1 MGGDGVEYRASI
13 VIPYSTW
20 HKGLDKSIESL
31 VTQSNF
37 SELEILIVY
46 AELLAHSKNFV
57 EGFATK
63 YHNVNVAESKCDEL
77 SSLYNRGLYLAS
89 APYVIFLNPGDEVI
103 GDGYSLLIDEA
114 YRLGSEMLI
123 ASGEVVD
130 DLGLMV
136 TTDEVGSFT
145 YENLAN
151 AKVKKSLLAARV
163 LGPRAIYSTEFLRV
177 NNIMF
182 RGNYATKEREVFE
195 MTSVAC
201 AQKISKISNSIC
213 RYHAREPRADL
224 DSCMLKAFNQASG
237 TLCALYQVYSSIS
250 SEVAAMN
257 RLTDVICDDYVAK
270 LISLDNYNDAITA
283 CTMISSACEKLGY
296 DRFFQALVLQKQLRL
311 IEAIQQRNY
320 SYLMFLSA
328 QLQLKKERSAW
339 LKAVKTAK
347 KQAGELKKIQKSN
360 EELQSRNLKNSPVL
374 DALFNRVPVDRLPKS
389 VSDVVQPDEM
399 LTQLLLTD
407 SFSNGYWVFQDRF
420 SRAQDN
426 AEALY
431 RYVME
436 NEVYDKTAFILE
448 EDSSCYQRLRVE
460 GFNLIPAHTIEHWK
474 ILRNCK
480 YFITSHCDDFAQYP
494 WTVGQED
501 KFEINAKVNPLY
513 KLIFLQHGVIRSDLS
528 NWLGKKDFHKFIT
541 SSYYE
546 RDSLLTIPQYKLS
559 EEEVILTGQARFD
572 YLCDTSTE
580 SIITVFPTWRREM
593 RRAARRSFNRRREWF
608 SESPYCNSWIG
619 LLKREE
625 LLHLASQHEL
635 KIRLVMHYNINPFV
649 DLFKE
654 VLPDA
659 IEVIPYDEVESFAEI
674 VNSSKA
680 LITDKSS
687 FSFDFLY
694 LDKPVI
700 YYDFDKSIEE
710 ENLLQI
716 DYSKLGYYC
725 QDEDEAVED
734 ILNCIKRD
742 FVLDSGKAKDIAD
755 FFAFR
760 DRNNSYRIVQEILRS
775 EKIER

>member
-1 MGGDGVEYRASI
+1 MGYKTSI
-13 VIPYSTW
+13 VIPYKT
-20 HKGLDKSIESL
+20 KYKSLSKLIEVL
-31 VTQSNF
+31 VSQSSF
-37 SELEILIVY
+37 LEFEIFIVCGR
-46 AELLAHSKNFV
+46 LPTHSRKII
-57 EGFATK
+57 EKIAAK
-63 YHNVNVAESKCDEL
+63 YHNINAVESRCDEL
-77 SSLYNRGLYLAS
+77 SNLYNRGLDLAS

-103 GDGYSLLIDEA
+103 GDGYSLLTDEV

-123 ASGEVVD
+123 ASGEIVD
-130 DLGLMV
+130 DLGLTV
-136 TTDEVGSFT
+136 ATDEVGSFT
-145 YENLAN
+145 YENLASG
-151 AKVKKSLLAARV
+151 KVKKSLLVARV
-163 LGPRAIYSTEFLRV
+163 LGPRVIYSTEFLKA

-182 RGNYATKEREVFE
+182 QGNYATKEREVFE
-195 MTSVAC
+195 MISVAH
-201 AQKISKISNSIC
+201 AQKISKINNIVC
-213 RYHAREPRADL
+213 RYHAQEPRTTL
-224 DSCMLKAFNQASG
+224 DDCVLEAFNHASD
-237 TLCALYQVYSSIS
+237 TLYALYQVYLSIS
-250 SEVAAMN
+250 NDAVAMN
-257 RLTDVICDDYVAK
+257 RLIEVICDDYVAK
-270 LISLDNYNDAITA
+270 LISLDDYNDAMNA
-283 CTMISSACEKLGY
+283 CAMIGSACEKLGY
-296 DRFFQALVLQKQLRL
+296 DRFFRTLVLRKQLKL
-311 IEAIQQRNY
+311 IEAMQQRDY

-328 QLQLKKERSAW
+328 QLQLKEERSAR

-347 KQAGELKKIQKSN
+347 KQTGKLKKIQKRN
-360 EELQSRNLKNSPVL
+360 EELQNRNPKNSSVL
-374 DALFNRVPVDRLPKS
+374 DALFNRVPVNWLPKS
-389 VSDVVQPDEM
+389 VSDADQSDEM
-399 LTQLLLTD
+399 LRQLLLTD
-407 SFSNGYWVFQDRF
+407 SSSNGYWVFQDRF

-431 RYVME
+431 RHVMK
-436 NEVYDKTAFILE
+436 NEIYDKTAFVLE
-448 EDSSCYQRLRVE
+448 EDSSCYQRLKAE
-460 GFNLIPAHTIEHWK
+460 GFNLISAYTIEHWK

-494 WTVGQED
+494 WIVGQED

-541 SSYYE
+541 SSRYE
-546 RDSLLTIPQYKLS
+546 RDSLLAIPQYKLI

-608 SESPYCNSWIG
+608 SKSPYCNSWIG
-619 LLKREE
+619 LLKRED

-635 KIRLVMHYNINPFV
+635 KIRLVMHYNVNPFV

-674 VNSSKA
+674 VNSSKM

-700 YYDFDKSIEE
+700 YYDFDKGIEE

-716 DYSKLGYYC
+716 DYSSLGYYC
-725 QDEDEAVED
+725 QNEDGAIEN
-734 ILNCIKRD
+734 ILNCTKRN
-742 FVLDSGKAKDIAD
+742 FALDSSKAKNIVD

-775 EKIER
+775 EAGRDYD